1 MTIRILPPEVASQ
14 IAAGEVVERPAS
26 VVKEL
31 LENALDAGAK
41 SVTVKIT
48 DAGRTLIQ
56 VADDGAGIPAGEL
69 TLAVERH
76 ATSKLVSADE
86 LFRIATLGFRGEA
99 LASIGSVS
107 RLTITSRTADS
118 PAGARLRVEGGII
131 GRVEKVGAPVGTV
144 VSVEE
149 LFSNVPAR
157 LKFLKQDT
165 TERRAIDA
173 LLTRYALAYPQVRFK
188 ISEGNTS
195 SLQTSGDG
203 DRRAILASL
212 YGVDVAR
219 QMLEVLS
226 EEDGLKLTG
235 FISPVALTRSNRKEI
250 TFFINGRW
258 VQDTPLTAAL
268 LQAYHTLLMVGRY
281 PLAAVFL
288 QVPPEDVDVNV
299 HPAKAEVRFRNPDKV
314 FSFVQRSVRRAI
326 LAFTPVPQ
334 VAPQNLWGNSQSQP
348 RTIDPMWSLAHEEPP
363 ALSSQLYPP
372 GTRPAGS
379 GQEAEGGQPLEVVTQ
394 PSAFEKVPLLRLIG
408 QIGATYLV
416 AEGPDGLYLIDQHAA
431 HERVLFEKLMAQHE
445 QKAIPS
451 QALLT
456 PVIVHLPLASAKLLE
471 GQLDVLQHFG
481 FHVEPFGQNS
491 YQVRAMPSLFANSD
505 PAAALYALV
514 EDFEEDETPL
524 QNELESKIAGR
535 VCKRLAVKAGQVL
548 SPDEQR
554 ALLNDLETCAS
565 PRTCPHGRPTM
576 IHLSVDMLER
586 QFGRKGSR

>member
-1 MTIRILPPEVASQ
+1 MTIRVLPPEVASQ

-41 SVTVKIT
+41 SVTVNIAG
-48 DAGRTLIQ
+48 AGRTLIQ
-56 VADDGAGIPAGEL
+56 VADDGAGIPADEL
-69 TLAVERH
+69 ILAVERH
-76 ATSKLVSADE
+76 ATSKLVSADD
-86 LFRIATLGFRGEA
+86 LFRIVTLGFRGEA
-99 LASIGSVS
+99 LASVGSVS
-107 RLTITSRTADS
+107 RLSITSRTADS
-118 PAGARLRVEGGII
+118 PAGARLRVEGGTI
-131 GRVEKVGAPVGTV
+131 GRLEKVGAPVGTL

-149 LFSNVPAR
+149 LFYNVPAR
-157 LKFLKQDT
+157 LKFLKQDM

-188 ISEGNTS
+188 LSEGNTP
-195 SLQTSGDG
+195 SLQTAGDG
-203 DRRAILASL
+203 DRRAILAAL

-219 QMLEVLS
+219 QMLDVLS
-226 EEDGLKLTG
+226 EENGLKLTG
-235 FISPVALTRSNRKEI
+235 FISPIALTRSNRKEI

-258 VQDTPLTAAL
+258 VQDTPLTTAL

-281 PLAAVFL
+281 PLAAIFMD
-288 QVPPEDVDVNV
+288 VPPEEVDVNV
-299 HPAKAEVRFRNPDKV
+299 HPSKAEVRFRNPDKA

-334 VAPQNLWGNSQSQP
+334 VAPQNLWGTPPSQP
-348 RTIDPMWSLAHEEPP
+348 RTIDPMWSLAHDESNFEGQRSGVDSDLAVPP
-363 ALSSQLYPP
+363 ELTTDNSQLATPNI
-372 GTRPAGS
+372 A
-379 GQEAEGGQPLEVVTQ
+379 
-394 PSAFEKVPLLRLIG
+394 VPLLRLIG

-456 PVIVHLPLASAKLLE
+456 PAVVHLAPASAKLLE
-471 GQLDVLQHFG
+471 DQLPVLQHFG

-491 YQVRAMPSLFANSD
+491 YQVRAMPSLFVNSD
-505 PAAALYALV
+505 PAAALRALV
-514 EDFEEDETPL
+514 EDFEEDEAPL
-524 QNELESKIAGR
+524 QNELEAKIAGR
-535 VCKRLAVKAGQVL
+535 VCKRLAVKAGQAL

-554 ALLNDLETCAS
+554 TLLNDLETCAS

-576 IHLSVDMLER
+576 IHLSVDSLER
-586 QFGRKGSR
+586 QFGRKGAR